1 MTEGGRG
8 RAGPRT
14 AVTPPLPAQAADTAL
29 TAAVGELRNRVCG
42 IFVDIGSSAYFTGG
56 VLHLELCLLWFA
68 HRILFAFKTEQIQ
81 LNPPIAIKCVIIMQK
96 RLMQ

>member
-8 RAGPRT
+8 RA
-14 AVTPPLPAQAADTAL
+14 PALQSLRRSLTHTADTAL

-68 HRILFAFKTEQIQ
+68 HRIFFAFKTEQIQ

>member
-1 MTEGGRG
+1 M
-8 RAGPRT
+8 
-14 AVTPPLPAQAADTAL
+14 
-29 TAAVGELRNRVCG
+29 GELRNRVCG